1 MNYLIQILVKMS
13 VGIII
18 KLFFAILFSLIK
30 LPFRLFKKETIIN
43 AKLIK
48 IKDGDTFSFEL
59 NNGEKINLRL
69 FGIDTPEKFNSN
81 KLDKDLQKQ
90 NGIFNRLLGLGV
102 TKEEMIEVGEL
113 STNFAK
119 KLLTENSFYNVKI
132 IDKDKYDRY
141 VGIVYFNEETPSEMI
156 TSDNYN
162 IEIIKQGYAIAYTS
176 YITDD
181 IVKFKYNYHNFISR
195 MTNKGL
201 WKTNKNIMNNL

>member
-18 KLFFAILFSLIK
+18 KLFFGILISLIK
-30 LPFRLFKKETIIN
+30 LPFRFFKKETIIN

-141 VGIVYFNEETPSEMI
+141 VGIVYFNEETPKEMI

-181 IVKFKYNYHNFISR
+181 IIKFKYNYHNFISR